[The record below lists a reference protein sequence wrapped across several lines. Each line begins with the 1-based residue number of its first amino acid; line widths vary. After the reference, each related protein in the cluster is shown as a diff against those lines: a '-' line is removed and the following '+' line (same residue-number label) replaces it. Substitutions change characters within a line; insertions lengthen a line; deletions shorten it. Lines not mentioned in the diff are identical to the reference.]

1 MSKVRNGGLWEAWIA
16 VDVPCCRCSLQRSW
30 TGWPLRAFSNWNNS
44 MILWFC
50 IERVFRSYSLFPRS
64 SFCFL
69 YFNTADKQISSPQ
82 CHPYFLLKFSDTT
95 LEMQFI
101 QCLTDFKWLQNY
113 QSAVHLSLLEL
124 FGLPSPCVGKRL
136 QCITKSLLRHLDMF
150 WTCLQQSMTD
160 FERQTSD
167 AMGNHP
173 AWSNQGMVQDAHLQ
187 SAT

>member
-1 MSKVRNGGLWEAWIA
+1 MLTAEELDWVTFKGLFQLKQFYDSVILY
-16 VDVPCCRCSLQRSW
+16 RKSFQKLL
-30 TGWPLRAFSNWNNS
+30 PLPKIIFLFFY
-44 MILWFC
+44 ILTQQT
-50 IERVFRSYSLFPRS
+50 
-64 SFCFL
+64 
-69 YFNTADKQISSPQ
+69 NKSPQ
-82 CHPYFLLKFSDTT
+82 CHPYFLLKFSDIT

-113 QSAVHLSLLEL
+113 QSAVHLSLLDL